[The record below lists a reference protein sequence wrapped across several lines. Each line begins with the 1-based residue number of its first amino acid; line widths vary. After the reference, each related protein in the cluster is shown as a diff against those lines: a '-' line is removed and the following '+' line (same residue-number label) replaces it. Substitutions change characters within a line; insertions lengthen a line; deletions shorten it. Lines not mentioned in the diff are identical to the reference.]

1 MTITDPG
8 MERGFYSASSG
19 SQGDDTSSGREG
31 SLGSVQTA
39 RELGRGGAKIAAIGQ
54 GTWALERADE
64 AEATRALL
72 AGLELGLTHVD
83 TAEMYGDGR
92 VEELLGRALLGRRDE
107 VFLASKVLPRN
118 ATRAGTR
125 KACERSL
132 RRLRTDHL
140 DLYLLHWPG
149 EHPLGETLAA
159 FDELQRSGSIHHFG
173 VSNFDERELAEAVR
187 LAGPGRIACN
197 QVLYHLGERAIE
209 HAVLPACER
218 LGVALVAYSPFGSG
232 AFSGPSTK
240 GGRVLAELGTRL
252 GATPR
257 QLALAFLLRNE
268 HVLTIPKSAR
278 EEHVRENAAARELE
292 LSAADLARL
301 AQAFPLGPRPRSLPT
316 L

>member
-1 MTITDPG
+1 
-8 MERGFYSASSG
+8 
-19 SQGDDTSSGREG
+19 
-31 SLGSVQTA
+31 VQKT
-39 RELGRGGAKIAAIGQ
+39 RELGRSGATIATIGQ
-54 GTWALERADE
+54 GTWELERADE
-64 AEATRALL
+64 AEATRALH

-92 VEELLGRALLGRRDE
+92 VEELLGRALAGRRDE
-107 VFLASKVLPRN
+107 VFLASKVLPHN
-118 ATRAGTR
+118 ASRAGTL
-125 KACERSL
+125 KACEESL
-132 RRLRTDHL
+132 RRLRSDHL

-149 EHPLGETLAA
+149 EQPLSETLAA
-159 FDELQRSGSIHHFG
+159 FEELQRKGSIRHYG

-218 LGVALVAYSPFGSG
+218 LGVTLVAYSPFGSG
-232 AFSGPSTK
+232 RFPSPSSK
-240 GGRVLAELGTRL
+240 GGRVLAELGARL

-268 HVLTIPKSAR
+268 RVLTIPKSAR
-278 EEHVRENAAARELE
+278 ADHVRENAAARELA
-292 LSAADLARL
+292 LSPADVARIE
-301 AQAFPLGPRPRSLPT
+301 QAFPLGAKPRSLPT